1 MPRTQGWR
9 LLVPAAFWTA
19 AVWGCQGPGLPET
32 VQAPSPVCSFA
43 ATDIP
48 RRSDVAQKAVP
59 IEPARNA
66 VPETPE
72 TGTIQRVSALNEL
85 SPVTPA
91 SAESAAIE
99 APVPVTAPAI
109 APPEGSG
116 ALTLDQAIAVGL
128 QQNPTLVALRA
139 TQPVAEAA
147 LRVAQTYPF
156 NPYVQVE
163 VCPVDHELGTGQG
176 AILNY
181 VYLMQTLELAHQS
194 RYREASA
201 AAARNQVCWNVVHAE
216 LTNAAQ
222 TEKLYFTALYERDL
236 RDLARLTAAQ
246 NERVL
251 GIVERRFT
259 AGTGMPTE
267 QTTARVAA
275 RQSRKQAGLAESNFQ
290 TALLALK
297 RQLNLDTNEPIALVG
312 RLEDFNWMP
321 VEGVEPDSAD
331 GTAPIRVSP
340 QVVARLA
347 GERPD
352 VLAAQSG
359 TSMAQAN
366 ADLARA
372 NMVQNIAVGPYYE
385 RDDYG
390 TLFLGLRAGRSTCP
404 FGTPVGHWQ
413 INGRP
418 RWPTRR
424 RSPKDSAARHRW
436 KHKRRLSVM
445 SGRAAWP
452 RANGPIF
459 HGQFLTSWSGSATS
473 SMPDWSTFCRS
484 SPCRTICC
492 KSIAPISIS

>member
-1 MPRTQGWR
+1 MNSNDDCNSQVRLGQEQNAKNAGVATSRTGGLLDRGGMGVSGTGLAGNRASTVAR
-9 LLVPAAFWTA
+9 LLLCGRGYPPTVGRRHKKPSRSSR
-19 AVWGCQGPGLPET
+19 PGT
-32 VQAPSPVCSFA
+32 PSVR
-43 ATDIP
+43 P
-48 RRSDVAQKAVP
+48 RRPAQSNGFRPSMNCHA
-59 IEPARNA
+59 
-66 VPETPE
+66 
-72 TGTIQRVSALNEL
+72 
-85 SPVTPA
+85 VTPA

-99 APVPVTAPAI
+99 ALLPVTAPAI

-312 RLEDFNWMP
+312 RFEDFNWMP

-390 TLFLGLRAGRSTCP
+390 TLFLGLRAQVNLPIWDTGRPLANQTGGRGGP
-404 FGTPVGHWQ
+404 PGDGRAGTPRHGTGGST
-413 INGRP
+413 NG
-418 RWPTRR
+418 
-424 RSPKDSAARHRW
+424 D
-436 KHKRRLSVM
+436 
-445 SGRAAWP
+445 
-452 RANGPIF
+452 
-459 HGQFLTSWSGSATS
+459 
-473 SMPDWSTFCRS
+473 
-484 SPCRTICC
+484 
-492 KSIAPISIS
+492 